1 MNAKTLLRSLTIF
14 AVLGFSA
21 GCSDKIVYVPQ
32 EVLVP
37 VHAGCKIEHPPC
49 SHDLDTHTEILTEA
63 RLCIRRYRLALDY
76 CRE

>member
-14 AVLGFSA
+14 AVLVFSA
-21 GCSDKIVYVPQ
+21 GCSEKIVYVPQ

-37 VHAGCKIEHPPC
+37 VHTGCKIEHPVC
-49 SHDLDTHTEILTEA
+49 DHDLDTHTEIVTEA